1 MSVQLSPHRSC
12 ASAEYTDLDQYRVY
26 ALPYPKNE
34 KGQYMKKSIW
44 DLIKDFLVLLI
55 IPAFAWIIK
64 IEVQNATSKVEG
76 EQQDK
81 AILTLGSRLDDYKEL
96 DKKMQAYAIQEARLE
111 GKIDSVTEKITEIK
125 ALINAPK

>member
-1 MSVQLSPHRSC
+1 
-12 ASAEYTDLDQYRVY
+12 
-26 ALPYPKNE
+26 
-34 KGQYMKKSIW
+34 MKKSIW